1 MTPSSQNY
9 SGICHP
15 VANFCHSAANFRV
28 QYEKNTSHE
37 ATGVSFQILS
47 KYLRDKNQFEYYS
60 ALKLLNAVQDAM
72 CIADLDLSAEPA
84 MLKIFAQHKA
94 NLCKHHLINHPAD
107 IQFAIQQFQK
117 YGLGSLDYNDTELA
131 NRLSDSRFWFRRI
144 RRKTIEI
151 IGQIERAI
159 NHVSK
164 RKAIYCGDTSFANFK
179 HSQQLSEQYMKRTHL
194 ENEDGLSISL
204 HEIAEHNISNPA
216 IRRAELM
223 VRIRGFEE
231 VAQQCG
237 HAAIFTTI
245 TTPSRMHATHS
256 TGLPNAKY
264 DGSSVADAQAYLNHV
279 WQLIRA
285 KLDRSDIKPYGFRV
299 VEPHHDGTPHWHL
312 LLFMPNEQINTFKN
326 ITTDY
331 ALLDSPDEKGA
342 QDYRINYVDIDPAKG
357 SAAGYIAKYVAKNID
372 GFALDTDRYGV
383 QAIDAAQRTS
393 AWARANNIRQFQQ
406 IGGPSVTVWREL
418 RRLKGCETPFN
429 DLNESYQAA
438 DSANWAAFCFA
449 MNAVNT
455 KRSEHRIAPYYAIK
469 ESEVIDYL
477 SGEINSTSL
486 NKYGEQRKASITGL
500 RFMDCS
506 FSTRLKKW
514 RILKEPPSRDAI
526 PPFGGVA
533 LSEVE
538 FLDLCK

>member
-1 MTPSSQNY
+1 M
-9 SGICHP
+9 
-15 VANFCHSAANFRV
+15 
-28 QYEKNTSHE
+28 
-37 ATGVSFQILS
+37 
-47 KYLRDKNQFEYYS
+47 
-60 ALKLLNAVQDAM
+60 QDAM
-72 CIADLDLSAEPA
+72 CIADLDLSADAP
-84 MLKIFAQHKA
+84 MLKAFAKHQASK
-94 NLCKHHLINHPAD
+94 CKKILTDNPD
-107 IQFAIQQFQK
+107 DVRSAILVFEK
-117 YGLGSLDYNDTELA
+117 YALGNLDYDKTELA
-131 NRLSDSRFWFRRI
+131 NRLADAKFWLRRM

-151 IGQIERAI
+151 VGQIERAI

-164 RKAIYCGDTSFANFK
+164 RKAIYCGDISFAHFK
-179 HSQQLSEQYMKRTHL
+179 QSQYLSEQFMQSTYL
-194 ENEDGLSISL
+194 ENEDGFSIPLSEVAS
-204 HEIAEHNISNPA
+204 HTVSNPA

-231 VAQQCG
+231 VAKHCG
-237 HAAIFTTI
+237 HAAVFTTI

-256 TGLPNAKY
+256 NGLANPKF
-264 DGSSVADAQAYLNHV
+264 DGSSVADAQEYLNHV

-312 LLFMPNEQINTFKN
+312 LLFMPADNISSFKN
-326 ITTDY
+326 ICSDY

-342 QDYRINYVDIDPAKG
+342 KEYRVNFVDIEASKG

-372 GFALDTDRYGV
+372 GFALDTDRHGV

-418 RRLKGCETPFN
+418 RRLKGCNTPFN
-429 DLNESYQAA
+429 DLNDSYHAA

-455 KRSEHRIAPYYAIK
+455 KRCEHRIAPYYAIK

-477 SGEINSTSL
+477 SGEITSTNL

-500 RFMDCS
+500 SFKDFS
-506 FSTRLKKW
+506 FSTRLQKW
-514 RILKEPPSRDAI
+514 RVNSRPPIRDGS
-526 PPFGGVA
+526 PPQAPSLRESVA
-533 LSEVE
+533 N
-538 FLDLCK
+538 LDLCK